1 MCNIYKYCR
10 LFPLSSFYL
19 LGSNCKVWFGGDIS
33 SSCPLKLKLFYIN
46 LETSMLAIFISFLW
60 TQFPLDCKFVIGES
74 FSSFRPNSCFLI
86 LFFFFFFCFF
96 HQGGQVPLGEK
107 LVRYVLFFYIVAC
120 MTTKYKLLLGC
131 ELLWYPFK
139 YHCISKYYNYT
150 TSNPQSPVRSLL

>member
-33 SSCPLKLKLFYIN
+33 SSCPLKLTLFYIN

-60 TQFPLDCKFVIGES
+60 TQFPLDCNLSLGN
-74 FSSFRPNSCFLI
+74 PFLPLGQTAVFNFI
-86 LFFFFFFCFF
+86 FLLLFCFF